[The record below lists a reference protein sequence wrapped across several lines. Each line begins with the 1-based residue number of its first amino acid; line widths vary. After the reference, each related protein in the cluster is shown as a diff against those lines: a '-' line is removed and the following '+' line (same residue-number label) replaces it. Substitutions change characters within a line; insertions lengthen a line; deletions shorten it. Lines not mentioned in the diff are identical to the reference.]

1 MIPIRLEMKNF
12 LPYRSPDPLRFEGIH
27 LACLTGPNGAG
38 KSSLLDAITWA
49 LWGKARARRDEELV
63 HLGQGDMLVQLD
75 FEQEGVTYRVLRR
88 RSRGK
93 RSGQG
98 TLDLF
103 ILSVDGGG
111 PVNITEPSMRAT
123 QEKLNNLLHL
133 DYETFIH
140 SAFLQ
145 QGKADAFT
153 TKTPAERKRIL
164 ADILGLD
171 RWEHYEDAVK
181 ARLTAITDQLRL
193 YEHRIQEIDAELA
206 RKPALEANL
215 AEAVRSYEEAQ
226 AALQAAEKLLAEVA
240 HAPGELE
247 NARQNQADR
256 QRQLRDYQHDLEEV
270 NAQIERQAD
279 QLAEYEEIVAT
290 REEIEGG
297 YNALLTA
304 REANLSLS
312 DKLQS
317 LRTLEHERAE
327 LHNQL
332 TNARTRLESE
342 AASLE
347 NHIRELEQASQ
358 TDYTEELEG
367 VQAQVE
373 ELRAKEIE
381 RNQLEERR
389 NERLNERIQ
398 LETLQ
403 KTITDEGRALRD
415 RLDRLQATDD
425 EAATCPLCGQ
435 ELDAEHRQQI
445 TTQLQD
451 EVEEKRRQYRDND
464 NRIHTLNQ
472 EIAEHKQFIDA
483 LETELKQLSP
493 LSERIGKLQSQ
504 VESAQQ
510 AATRLEEERQRLAK
524 IQQQLT
530 EETYA
535 ADLRTRLQALEARQS
550 ELDYDQSSHD
560 DARQQ
565 LEAHTHFEQLHTR
578 LSFALESMPDLEQS
592 LENARA
598 RRDRLTKNYAS
609 TEQKLIEL
617 ESEINRLSVLAEEYR
632 TREAETQAQRTLE
645 RSADQ
650 RRITALQEL
659 NALDAQADRKAQ
671 LETRQAEDRQQE
683 ALYGELRQA
692 FGKNGVPAMIIET
705 VIPELESIANDLLSR
720 MTDGRMHL
728 RLNTQR
734 EKITGGV
741 AETLEIEIADELG
754 TRGYELYSGGES
766 FRVNFA
772 LRVALSQLLARRA
785 GAHLRTLFIDEGFG
799 TQDDSGR
806 NKLVEAIN
814 AIQDEFSLIL
824 IITHIDDL
832 RDSFPVH
839 IAVDKT
845 ATGSRFSIY

>member
-1 MIPIRLEMKNF
+1 MIPIRLEIKNF

-103 ILSVDGGG
+103 VLSGDGSG
-111 PVNITEPSMRAT
+111 PTNITEPSMRAT
-123 QEKLNNLLHL
+123 QEKLNQTLHL

-145 QGKADAFT
+145 QGRADAFT
-153 TKTPAERKRIL
+153 TKPPAERKRIL

-171 RWEHYEDAVK
+171 RWEQYEEAVK
-181 ARLTAITDQLRL
+181 TRLIVITDQLRL

-215 AEAVRSYEEAQ
+215 AEAVRNYEDAQ
-226 AALQAAEKLLAEVA
+226 TALEAAEKRLAEVA

-256 QRQLRDYQHDLEEV
+256 ERQLRDYRHDLEEV
-270 NAQIERQAD
+270 NVQIERQVA
-279 QLAEYEEIVAT
+279 QLADYQEIIAT
-290 REEIEGG
+290 REEIEAG

-312 DKLQS
+312 DKLQH

-332 TNARTRLESE
+332 TSARTRLESD
-342 AASLE
+342 AASLG
-347 NHIRELEQASQ
+347 NYIRELEQATQS
-358 TDYTEELEG
+358 DYTEELER

-373 ELRAKEIE
+373 ELRASEIE
-381 RNQLEERR
+381 RNQLEEQ
-389 NERLNERIQ
+389 LNHLRDERIQ

-415 RLDRLQATDD
+415 RLERLQATDD
-425 EAATCPLCGQ
+425 EAASCPLCGQ
-435 ELDAEHRQQI
+435 ELDTQHRQQI
-445 TTQLQD
+445 TTQLQE
-451 EVEEKRRQYRDND
+451 EVEEKRRQYREND
-464 NRIHTLNQ
+464 RRIHTLND
-472 EIAEHKQFIDA
+472 EIDQHQQSIDA
-483 LETELKQLSP
+483 LETELKQLAP
-493 LSERIGKLQSQ
+493 LSERVGKLQSQ
-504 VESAQQ
+504 VENTQQ
-510 AATRLEEERQRLAK
+510 AAARLEEEHGRLAK
-524 IQQQLT
+524 IQQQLA
-530 EETYA
+530 EETFA

-578 LSFALESMPDLEQS
+578 LTFALESLPELEQS
-592 LENARA
+592 LDNARA
-598 RRDRLTKNYAS
+598 RRDRLTKNCAS
-609 TEQKLIEL
+609 AEQKLIEL
-617 ESEINRLSVLAEEYR
+617 EGEINRLITLAEEYKA
-632 TREAETQAQRTLE
+632 REAETQTQRTLE

-650 RRITALQEL
+650 RRITAQQEL
-659 NALDAQADRKAQ
+659 KALDDQAARKTD
-671 LETRQAEDRQQE
+671 LEARQAEDRQQE
-683 ALYGELRQA
+683 ALYRELRQA

-705 VIPELESIANDLLSR
+705 VIPELESTANDLLSR

-734 EKITGGV
+734 EKVTGGV

-845 ATGSRFSIY
+845 AAGSRFSIY